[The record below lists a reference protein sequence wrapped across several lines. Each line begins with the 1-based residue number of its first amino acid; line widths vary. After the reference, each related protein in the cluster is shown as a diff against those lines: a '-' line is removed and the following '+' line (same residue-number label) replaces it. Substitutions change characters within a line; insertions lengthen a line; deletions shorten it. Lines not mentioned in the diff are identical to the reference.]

1 MSEYF
6 PCICINIVLY
16 MYQSSDNGYQNQM
29 HMAMGKT
36 PVASYEVRVLS
47 VSKLYLYFSSRPFGV
62 SVIIFG
68 RGRVSRDNFH
78 LADRLCQM
86 EKCIKDTCT
95 PGEGCLPIRPDG
107 KFMTTIFFF

>member
-1 MSEYF
+1 M
-6 PCICINIVLY
+6 
-16 MYQSSDNGYQNQM
+16 
-29 HMAMGKT
+29 
-36 PVASYEVRVLS
+36 
-47 VSKLYLYFSSRPFGV
+47 

-86 EKCIKDTCT
+86 EKCIKDTCA

-107 KFMTTIFFF
+107 KFMTTIFFFFWGGGGGGESSLCYRYSLCLPES